1 MGDSFQNEIPKG
13 RVNLTV
19 EIQTNGAAKSVEL
32 PHKSLVI
39 ADFSNGK
46 SKGPVF
52 ERQRRNITK
61 FTRDSVM
68 AEINPQLN
76 LLVDNKIIN
85 NNEEM
90 MVPLS
95 FKSLN
100 DFHPE
105 SIVEQVPSLKRL
117 LAMRNL
123 LKELR
128 SNLIDNDGLKS
139 KLTEIMAN
147 DESRQALKQSLND
160 LLPDAVTSKD

>member
-1 MGDSFQNEIPKG
+1 LGDSFQNEIPKG

-32 PHKSLVI
+32 PHKTLVL

-46 SKGPVF
+46 STGAVLDRP
-52 ERQRRNITK
+52 RRAITK

-68 AEINPQLN
+68 SEINPELKLQ
-76 LLVDNKIIN
+76 VDNKISN
-85 NNEEM
+85 NNEEILI
-90 MVPLS
+90 PLS
-95 FKSLN
+95 FKSLH

-105 SIVEQVPSLKRL
+105 SIVEQVPSLKKL

-128 SNLIDNDGLKS
+128 SNIIDNSALKM
-139 KLTEIMAN
+139 KLAEILA
-147 DESRQALKQSLND
+147 DEESRKALKHSLNT
-160 LLPDAVTSKD
+160 LLPSASE